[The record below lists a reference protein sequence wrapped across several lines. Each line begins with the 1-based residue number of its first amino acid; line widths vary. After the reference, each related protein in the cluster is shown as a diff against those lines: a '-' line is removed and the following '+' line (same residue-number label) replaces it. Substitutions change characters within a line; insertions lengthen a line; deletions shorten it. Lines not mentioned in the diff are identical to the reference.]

1 MGIRSQIL
9 SGDNKLGFQV
19 FRESYWEARLR
30 GKKLITDKRNES
42 AEKYLYLAFSAED
55 ISGLSYYL
63 AGDQGR
69 GKTILMKALQNF
81 AYDLRSYKFKFFDYE
96 HERQMYLYNNS
107 NILDQ
112 LNHPLMI
119 IDDLAKDLVAT
130 DVKFKNSESIVEL
143 IIDHRYRL
151 WQSKSYVTHFTSN
164 WTLDTLGKYY
174 QSRSINRL
182 REMTIE
188 KKYQG
193 SKDYRLTVKE
203 NK

>member
-164 WTLDTLGKYY
+164 WTLDTLGKHY

-182 REMTIE
+182 REMTTE

-193 SKDYRLTVKE
+193 VKDYRLTIKE